1 MKLAHSFAAVSAACC
16 ICASAGTHLVAQA
29 AAARQQP
36 GVGNEDAA
44 VIAATREYQRTG
56 QARVLRVGAYVVYPY
71 NLSQPTLTCAP
82 LRACTIQLQEGEK
95 PLQPYTGDSERWF
108 VGTSPGPR
116 GTTLLVVQP
125 SDCNLTTNLTI
136 PTDRHLYQLTL
147 DSPPCTA
154 RDTARQNPD
163 LPYTRML
170 RFYYPQELIERLAQ
184 GEAAQAVAA
193 EARDQREIPVEAAP
207 GDPTGDPTH
216 LDFGYY
222 TCRDRGFPWAAEQVF
237 ADRVHTYVRV
247 PDSASAGPR
256 PLLFS
261 LGPAGQTLL
270 MNYVQRGAFYVADR
284 VLGRAV
290 FIAPGSRPGEEQRL
304 LITKTRSD
312 CFRR

>member
-1 MKLAHSFAAVSAACC
+1 MMQARILMAAAVVACC
-16 ICASAGTHLVAQA
+16 GRALPVVAQPVQPSPA
-29 AAARQQP
+29 TARQQP
-36 GVGNEDAA
+36 PFVNEDAA

-56 QARVLRVGAYVVYPY
+56 KARVLQVGAYVVYPY

-82 LRACTIQLQEGEK
+82 LRTCTIQLQEGEK
-95 PLQPYTGDSERWF
+95 PMQPYAGDSERWF

-116 GTTLLVVQP
+116 GTTLVVVQP

-184 GEAAQAVAA
+184 GEAAQAAAHVAR
-193 EARDQREIPVEAAP
+193 EEREIPVDGP
-207 GDPTGDPTH
+207 SGDPTQ
-216 LDFGYY
+216 LDFAYY

-237 ADRVHTYVRV
+237 ADGAHTYVRV
-247 PDSASAGPR
+247 PDSAGAGTR

-261 LGPAGQTLL
+261 LGSDGRTLL
-270 MNYVQRGAFYVADR
+270 INYVQRGSFYVADR
-284 VLGRAV
+284 VLERAV
-290 FIAPGSRPGEEQRL
+290 LVAPGARSGEEQRL

>member
-1 MKLAHSFAAVSAACC
+1 MSHRL
-16 ICASAGTHLVAQA
+16 IPTA
-29 AAARQQP
+29 AAAALAFICVLPAGAQP
-36 GVGNEDAA
+36 AQPATAREHSPFNEDAA

-56 QARVLRVGAYVVYPY
+56 RARVLQVGAHVVYPF

-82 LRACTIQLQEGEK
+82 LRTCTIQLQEGEK
-95 PLQPYTGDSERWF
+95 PMQPYSGDSERWF

-116 GTTLLVVQP
+116 GTTLVVVQP

-136 PTDRHLYQLTL
+136 PTDRRLYQLTL

-184 GEAAQAVAA
+184 GEAAQTAA
-193 EARDQREIPVEAAP
+193 TAAREEREIPVEGP
-207 GDPTGDPTH
+207 SGDPTQ
-216 LDFGYY
+216 LDFAYF

-237 ADRVHTYVRV
+237 ADSAHTYVRV
-247 PDSASAGPR
+247 PDSAGAGPR

-261 LGPAGQTLL
+261 LGSEGQTLL
-270 MNYVQRGAFYVADR
+270 INYVQRGAFYIADR
-284 VLGRAV
+284 VLQRAV
-290 FIAPGSRPGEEQRL
+290 LVAPGSRPGEEQRL

>member
-1 MKLAHSFAAVSAACC
+1 MRYTRVL
-16 ICASAGTHLVAQA
+16 A
-29 AAARQQP
+29 AAATLTCAAAAAPASAQP
-36 GVGNEDAA
+36 SAQPAAARPSFINEDAA

-56 QARVLRVGAYVVYPY
+56 QARVLQVGAYVVYPY

-82 LRACTIQLQEGEK
+82 LRACTIQLQEGEN
-95 PLQPYTGDSERWF
+95 PMQPYSGDSERWF

-116 GTTLLVVQP
+116 GTTLVVVQP

-147 DSPPCTA
+147 DSPPCAA

-170 RFYYPQELIERLAQ
+170 RFYYPQELIERLAR
-184 GEAAQAVAA
+184 GEAAQAA
-193 EARDQREIPVEAAP
+193 EAQTREEREVPVDGP
-207 GDPTGDPTH
+207 SPDPTQ
-216 LDFGYY
+216 LDFAYY

-237 ADRVHTYVRV
+237 ADRAHTYVRV
-247 PDSASAGPR
+247 PESTIGGPR

-261 LGPAGQTLL
+261 LTPEGQTVLI
-270 MNYVQRGAFYVADR
+270 NYVQRGAFYVADR
-284 VLGRAV
+284 TLERAV
-290 FIAPGSRPGEEQRL
+290 LVAPGARPGDEQRL

-312 CFRR
+312 CYRR

>member
-1 MKLAHSFAAVSAACC
+1 MSRAPTIVFAAALTC
-16 ICASAGTHLVAQA
+16 A
-29 AAARQQP
+29 AAAAPAHAQP
-36 GVGNEDAA
+36 SAQPAAARPSFVNEDAA

-56 QARVLRVGAYVVYPY
+56 QARVLQVGAYVVYPY

-82 LRACTIQLQEGEK
+82 LRTCTIQLQEGEK
-95 PLQPYTGDSERWF
+95 PMQPYSGDSERWF

-116 GTTLLVVQP
+116 GTTLVVVQP

-184 GEAAQAVAA
+184 GEAAQAE
-193 EARDQREIPVEAAP
+193 EAQVREQREVPVDGPSA
-207 GDPTGDPTH
+207 DPTQ
-216 LDFGYY
+216 LDFAYY

-237 ADRVHTYVRV
+237 ADRSHTYVRV
-247 PDSASAGPR
+247 PESASAGPR

-261 LGPAGQTLL
+261 LTPDGQTVLI
-270 MNYVQRGAFYVADR
+270 NYVQRGAFYVADR
-284 VLGRAV
+284 ILERAV
-290 FIAPGSRPGEEQRL
+290 LVAPGARPGEEQRL
-304 LITKTRSD
+304 LITRTRSD
-312 CFRR
+312 CYRR